1 MPTIEELR
9 HLRESEDKVEFKA
22 ATRNFP
28 YAGGSHR
35 EQSDRRKC
43 FLGYVVA
50 LSNEGGGRLVLGL
63 ADEIPH
69 EVVGTDFAKG
79 EVGAIIDETYVRLGI
94 RVDIDELY
102 EGDLRVMVINVPGRP
117 VGKLM
122 KFEGVA
128 LMRIGE
134 SLRNMSDEEVFK
146 VLSEQEP
153 DYSAKICEGLT
164 IDDLDQAA
172 IEELKQRYAT
182 KQQNISFRSLSNKQV
197 LSDLDLI
204 NNTKITYAAL
214 ILLGK
219 KEALK
224 KFIPQSKVIVEYRAV
239 ESAIQH
245 DWREEID
252 EPLFIGIDLVWNTLR
267 SRNTVEHH
275 NLGPYIID
283 IPIFNQMV
291 IREALLNAIAHRD
304 YRLTSEIVI
313 KQYPKKL
320 IINNPGG
327 FPLGVNLENLL
338 TVNST
343 PRSRLM
349 ADVLLKTGLVER
361 SGQGVDKIFS
371 LTLSEGKA
379 EPDYSNSD
387 AFQVSLILK
396 GSVIDKAFN
405 IFVQSAQD
413 ALPAEQKL
421 SVYDIIALA
430 KIREGLSSGI
440 HTDVIQKLERE
451 ELIVKVGSGNS
462 QRYVLGNTYQEL
474 TKQPLKIGNYVVK
487 EIEIVLDVFRKEE
500 NVKMGAFV
508 KAFEGGLK
516 REQVKFLIE
525 KLVDDGVLER
535 SGKGASTKYMI
546 SSRFRGKIPFDQV
559 EEFLNQRYNFP
570 ENNERIKE

>member
-1 MPTIEELR
+1 MTIQELKSKK
-9 HLRESEDKVEFKA
+9 ESEDKVEFKA
-22 ATRNFP
+22 ATKDFP
-28 YAGGSHR
+28 YNGGSHSN
-35 EQSDRRKC
+35 QSERRKC
-43 FLGYVVA
+43 FLGYIVA
-50 LSNEGGGRLVLGL
+50 LSNEGGGALVLGMN
-63 ADEIPH
+63 DNYPH
-69 EVVGTDFAKG
+69 DVVGTKFAIG
-79 EVGAIIDETYVRLGI
+79 EVGKLADAVYDLLKI
-94 RVDIDELY
+94 RVQIEELS
-102 EGDLRVMVINVPGRP
+102 EDGKRVLVTTIPTRP
-117 VGKLM
+117 IGKPM

-134 SLRNMSDEEVFK
+134 SLRNMSDEELFK
-146 VLSEQEP
+146 VLSEREP

-164 IDDLDQAA
+164 IDDLDESAIAA
-172 IEELKQRYAT
+172 LKQRYAN
-182 KQQNISFRSLSNKQV
+182 KQQNQAFRSLSTEQV
-197 LSDLDLI
+197 LSDLDLLKSA
-204 NNTKITYAAL
+204 KITYAAL

-224 KFIPQSKVIVEYRAV
+224 RYIPQSKVIIEYRSA
-239 ESAIQH
+239 ESEIAF

-252 EPLFIGIDLVWNTLR
+252 EPLFIGIDHVWNIIR

-283 IPIFNQMV
+283 IPVFNEMV

-304 YRLTSEIVI
+304 YRLTSEIVV
-313 KQYPKKL
+313 KQFPKKL

-338 TVNST
+338 SVNST

-361 SGQGVDKIFS
+361 SGQGVDKIYS

-387 AFQVSLILK
+387 LFQVSLVLR

-405 IFVQSAQD
+405 VFIQSAQD
-413 ALPAEQKL
+413 ALPADQKL
-421 SVYDIIALA
+421 SVYDIIGLA
-430 KIREGLSSGI
+430 KVREGLSSGI
-440 HTDVIQKLERE
+440 HNDVIQKLEKE

-462 QRYVLGNTYQEL
+462 QRYVLGNTYQDL
-474 TKQPLKIGNYVVK
+474 TKQPLKIGNYIVK
-487 EIEIVLDVFRKEE
+487 EIEIALETFKKEDR
-500 NVKMGAFV
+500 VKMGAFV
-508 KAFEGGLK
+508 NAFEGGLK

-525 KLVDDGVLER
+525 KLVDDSVLEK

-546 SSRFRGKIPFDQV
+546 SSKFSGKNPFNQV
-559 EEFLNQRYNFP
+559 EEFLNHKYNSS
-570 ENNERIKE
+570 NND

>member
-9 HLRESEDKVEFKA
+9 HLRESEDKIEFKA
-22 ATRNFP
+22 AKNNFD
-28 YAGGSHR
+28 YNGGSHK
-35 EQSDRRKC
+35 EQSERRKC

-63 ADEIPH
+63 GDDIPH
-69 EVVGTDFAKG
+69 EIIGTDFAIAK
-79 EVGAIIDETYVRLGI
+79 VGALIDQTYVHLGI
-94 RVDIDELY
+94 RVAIDELFD
-102 EGDLRVMVINVPGRP
+102 GDLRVLVVNVPGRP

-128 LMRIGE
+128 LMRTGE
-134 SLRNMSDEEVFK
+134 SLGNMSDEEIFK

-153 DYSAKICEGLT
+153 DYSARICEGLT
-164 IDDLDQAA
+164 IDDLDKAA
-172 IEELKQRYAT
+172 IEILKQRYSV
-182 KQQNISFRSLSNKQV
+182 KQQNVSFRSLSNEQV
-197 LSDLDLI
+197 LSDLDLM
-204 NNTKITYAAL
+204 NGGRVTYAAL
-214 ILLGK
+214 ILLGE

-224 KFIPQSKVIVEYRAV
+224 KFIPQSKVIVEYRAS
-239 ESAIQH
+239 ESEIQH
-245 DWREEID
+245 DWREEIN
-252 EPLFIGIDLVWNTLR
+252 EPLFIGIDHVWNFIR

-283 IPIFNQMV
+283 IPVFNEMV

-313 KQYPKKL
+313 KQFPKKL

-349 ADVLLKTGLVER
+349 ADVLLKTGLER

-387 AFQVSLILK
+387 AFQVSLVLK

-405 IFVQSAQD
+405 IFIQSAQE
-413 ALPAEQKL
+413 ALPLEQRL

-440 HTDVIQKLERE
+440 HNDVVQKLERE

-487 EIEIVLDVFRKEE
+487 EIEIVLDVLKKEE
-500 NVKMGAFV
+500 KVKMGAFV
-508 KAFEGGLK
+508 DAFEGGLK

-525 KLVDDGVLER
+525 KLFDDEVVER

-546 SSRFRGKIPFDQV
+546 SSRFSGKSLFNQV
-559 EEFLNQRYNFP
+559 EEFLNRKYNSS
-570 ENNERIKE
+570 EDN